1 MKKIYL
7 KKEDGYFDKTLRK
20 KLKDPVFRESYEA
33 EGLRLQIARE
43 LYKARRK
50 RHISQKKLADKLKMP
65 QQQISRI
72 EMGNQNI
79 TLDTLSRI
87 TSALNVRVDV
97 KLKLL

>member
-1 MKKIYL
+1 MKKISL
-7 KKEDGYFDKTLRK
+7 KKMAKEYRESVNEM
-20 KLKDPVFRESYEA
+20 LKDPEFKAEYEA
-33 EGLRLQIARE
+33 EGLRLQLAHE
-43 LYKARRK
+43 LYEARNK

-87 TSALNVRVDV
+87 TAALNVRADV
-97 KLKLL
+97 KLKLM